1 MDVLLVDG
9 DEVGGSCSGVVLV
22 SAGSADEDDNDV
34 LHVDVSSLYCRASR
48 EARREAR
55 PMAVRRAAVVVA
67 SMLVAA
73 AEVSSMKVMVA
84 AVSLQEV
91 VVLLFTSST
100 MAPKPEPL
108 WSVAVLLIY
117 GRCYT

>member
-1 MDVLLVDG
+1 MEVLLV
-9 DEVGGSCSGVVLV
+9 SCSEVVF
-22 SAGSADEDDNDV
+22 ASADDDDDV

-73 AEVSSMKVMVA
+73 AAEVSSMMSMM
-84 AVSLQEV
+84 VSLQEV
-91 VVLLFTSST
+91 VVLLST
-100 MAPKPEPL
+100 
-108 WSVAVLLIY
+108 
-117 GRCYT
+117 